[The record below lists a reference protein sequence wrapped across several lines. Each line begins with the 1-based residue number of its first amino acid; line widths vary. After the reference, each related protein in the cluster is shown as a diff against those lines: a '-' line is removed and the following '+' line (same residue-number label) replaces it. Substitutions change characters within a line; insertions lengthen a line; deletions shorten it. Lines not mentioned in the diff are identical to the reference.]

1 MPDIWLLLVIAVI
14 AAIAAGSYLVTRR
27 PKPLVYLSPRE
38 QRLTG
43 AMARVVGCSLA
54 QALPAVRRE
63 LEIAPNQSDET
74 LVKRAAYHYR
84 QELPAA
90 TCQVYRDRAA
100 G

>member
-1 MPDIWLLLVIAVI
+1 MADIWLLLVIAVV
-14 AAIAAGSYLVTRR
+14 AAVAGGVYLATRR
-27 PKPLVYLSPRE
+27 SKPMVYLSPRE

-54 QALPAVRRE
+54 EALPAIQRE

-74 LVKRAAYHYR
+74 LVKRAAYHHR